1 MLSARSF
8 SAAALCGASVR
19 SASAARA
26 TPQQQHH
33 RRQRLAAVDAPLSL
47 SLSSSIGLPRR
58 QRRRPCRSSPCRAVS
73 ASAAQSTELPP
84 ELKRIVTAFSMVRS
98 PRLLVE
104 RTSGNLLGWNSSLAV
119 QTTPLLTTT
128 FLLTTTL
135 LLTTTEK
142 KKKKK
147 KKKKKLQLGPRPQT
161 QIRPTPRLR
170 QETRPFTSW
179 SSHGGQQGPRVRLPG
194 LGGPS
199 LGQGDRAPHVAR

>member
-147 KKKKKLQLGPRPQT
+147 QKKKKKKKKNST
-161 QIRPTPRLR
+161 
-170 QETRPFTSW
+170 
-179 SSHGGQQGPRVRLPG
+179 
-194 LGGPS
+194 
-199 LGQGDRAPHVAR
+199 